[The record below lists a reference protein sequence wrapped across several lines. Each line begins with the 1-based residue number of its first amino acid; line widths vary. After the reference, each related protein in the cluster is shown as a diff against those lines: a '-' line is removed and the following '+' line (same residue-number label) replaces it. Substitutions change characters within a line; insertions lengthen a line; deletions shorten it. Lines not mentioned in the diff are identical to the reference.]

1 MDTNVRAHV
10 IISGRVQGVF
20 FRAETVRAA
29 ERLGVSGWVRNRNDG
44 RVEALF
50 EGPQTAVN
58 DAIAWCHHGSPQSRV
73 TGVEVTWETYQGD
86 TQGFSARR

>member
-10 IISGRVQGVF
+10 IISGKVQGVF

-29 ERLGVSGWVRNRNDG
+29 ERLGVNGWVRNRSDG

-50 EGPQTAVN
+50 EGPRTAVN
-58 DAIAWCHHGSPQSRV
+58 DAVSWCHHGSPMARV
-73 TGVEVTWETYQGD
+73 TNVEVTWEPHQGD
-86 TQGFSARR
+86 MQGFAVRR